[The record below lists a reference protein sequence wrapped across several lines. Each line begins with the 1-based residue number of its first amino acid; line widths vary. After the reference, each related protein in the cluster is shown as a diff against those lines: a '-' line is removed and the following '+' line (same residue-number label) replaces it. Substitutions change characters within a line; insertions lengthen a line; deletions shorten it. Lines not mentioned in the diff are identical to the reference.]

1 VKRLTHAEPRP
12 AAIEPATY
20 TYLPVLPLRAGES
33 SSNASEATMWPG
45 CPFTWACPSQRA
57 AKVMRAIFAG
67 QIAYVPSRRA
77 FAAGIADDD
86 AVDEAQ
92 DETEAL
98 LAAALDERRAR
109 LNAWLNG
116 PDDARYEAVAS

>member
-1 VKRLTHAEPRP
+1 MKRLTHAEPRP

-20 TYLPVLPLRAGES
+20 LPVPPLRASEGY
-33 SSNASEATMWPG
+33 ASEATMWPG

-77 FAAGIADDD
+77 FAAGIADED
-86 AVDEAQ
+86 AIDETQ
-92 DETEAL
+92 DETKAL
-98 LAAALDERRAR
+98 LAAALDERRTR
-109 LNAWLNG
+109 INAWLNG